1 MAKIKPPKLERLVGM
16 EVYKSETPGIGGKL
30 KLAPEDFI
38 VEEITPGGQILE
50 VCGFKEHVTGYV
62 PENETEIYGEYT
74 HFVLKKCNWDTMRA
88 IKEISRRLGISR
100 GRLSFAGTKDKR
112 ALTVQRVSVRNVPIE
127 NLTKIRIKDI
137 ILGGFEYADDRVHLG
152 DLRGNMFT
160 ITIRNI
166 IRDINSDS
174 NSCKDL
180 NGCEQRGCELNDC
193 DLSDRILNDQIDS
206 ISDELKTGIPN
217 FFGVQRFGTIRPITH
232 LVGKEILNGNF
243 QEAVMIYLA
252 RDFEGEGDEVRNA
265 RISLSETGDIKKAL
279 VEFPKHL

>member
-127 NLTKIRIKDI
+127 NLTNIRIKDI
-137 ILGGFEYADDRVHLG
+137 ILGGFEYADDRVDVEDRPELTSEFVHLSE
-152 DLRGNMFT
+152 LKL
-160 ITIRNI
+160 NI
-166 IRDINSDS
+166 DIVHLIKNENEIISEIVIGEGS
-174 NSCKDL
+174 
-180 NGCEQRGCELNDC
+180 
-193 DLSDRILNDQIDS
+193 S
-206 ISDELKTGIPN
+206 ISDTKTLDKLKSSLSVLYKTGFDPGSHN
-217 FFGVQRFGTIRPITH
+217 SDLDAAATSWSG
-232 LVGKEILNGNF
+232 
-243 QEAVMIYLA
+243 
-252 RDFEGEGDEVRNA
+252 
-265 RISLSETGDIKKAL
+265 S
-279 VEFPKHL
+279 